1 MQGAKL
7 GTVAHLIAL
16 RRTAIGDVSVEDAWH
31 LDELADTVKS
41 RRWAHITG
49 AAERLAEGSSHG
61 HASRSSP
68 QLGPDH
74 PAGILKL
81 SNVDGVDLM
90 DDMPPRKTED
100 HVQALNCSTNST
112 QTS

>member
-1 MQGAKL
+1 M
-7 GTVAHLIAL
+7 
-16 RRTAIGDVSVEDAWH
+16 EDAWH
-31 LDELADTVKS
+31 LDELADIVKS
-41 RRWAHITG
+41 RRWGHITEAVEG
-49 AAERLAEGSSHG
+49 LAEGSSHG
-61 HASRSSP
+61 HASTSSP

-81 SNVDGVDLM
+81 SNVDGVKLM
-90 DDMPPRKTED
+90 DDMPPRKNGD